1 MRFGVL
7 LIIAIVLSVSAKGQ
21 INTEGIARYAAGC
34 VMYQVMLYPIYKKEL
49 SANTFRDAT
58 TSTTTGQL
66 QTAITNTNAPIAQ
79 QAALFA
85 VSDPYKIT
93 DMSTY

>member
-1 MRFGVL
+1 LGLTRDGYHMD
-7 LIIAIVLSVSAKGQ
+7 K
-21 INTEGIARYAAGC
+21 GIARYAAGC

-49 SANTFRDAT
+49 STNTFRDAT

-66 QTAITNTNAPIAQ
+66 QTAITNINAPIAQ

-93 DMSTY
+93 DMSKY